1 MTTISLTCRLLLGA
15 ATAAA
20 LLGGCNK
27 HPADQPPTPAVST
40 PEQTTPATPPNNN
53 TTPNNTTPAT
63 PPAATPPAQGSA
75 PPATTQ

>member
-27 HPADQPPTPAVST
+27 HAADQPPTPAVNT
-40 PEQTTPATPPNNN
+40 PEPATPPNNN
-53 TTPNNTTPAT
+53 TTPT
-63 PPAATPPAQGSA
+63 TPPAQGSA